1 MDIMREG
8 EAQFSVGLGLIL
20 FFAIFQL
27 ATIVIELYFASA
39 AQEYHENNHTFLSF
53 VFCTI

>member
-1 MDIMREG
+1 MREG